1 MLPWNLAE
9 KYVEQDP
16 RITYQF
22 GAFEFDPREQTLAT
36 KGTVVSLQQ
45 KASEILLALVQAAGR
60 IVYKGD
66 LISRIWPDSFVEERN
81 IAQHVSTLR
90 KALGRSGDGRDYIET
105 AQRRGYRFVAA
116 VREVMVGDAQGDTD
130 MAGAG
135 DGATVCRTNT
145 PLQPNALIGREEEVR
160 TITALLM
167 LETTRLVTLTGAPG
181 AGKTRLAIQVAAGA
195 VTEFPDGV
203 FFVELAS
210 IRDPGLVASA
220 IASTI
225 GVKQAVDTTLADT
238 LKQHLNGR
246 RMLLLLDNFEH
257 LLPAA
262 VLVAE
267 LLAWAS
273 DFRVLATSRARLNI
287 SWEQQY
293 TVDPLAVPDSTLEMP
308 ALEHAGLEPSWNGR
322 ASQRKARATLQALRE
337 CPAVALFLQR
347 ARAVTPD
354 FALTQENAPAVAEIC
369 RRLDGLPLA
378 IELLAA
384 HIGTFSPSAMLSH
397 LGAGMDLLSGG
408 LQDAPPQH
416 QTMHRAIDWSHD
428 LLSEDE
434 QRLFRRLSVFVGGF
448 TSEGAEEV
456 CRGEEC
462 PEATLMPAL
471 IALISKSIIGRKNS
485 QGEPRFTVLEVV
497 REYGLERLAASGE
510 MNVLQRRHADFFCR
524 LAEQYERSRRKG
536 EAAGSALAVLGDE
549 IGNLRAA
556 MGWSRDSRGLELQL
570 RTASAL
576 RSFWADRGQH
586 EEGLKWLDVALSS
599 ETLVSPLT
607 RAKALDASGLLVRL
621 RGDYENA
628 VTRTEQALSLYREL
642 GDDDAIADS
651 LMSLGNTWTSA
662 GFPDRGI
669 GLLEESLV
677 IRRDRGETGRIA
689 SLLNNIATVFYLRGN
704 YDQSFA
710 LHEESLSL
718 FRLTRQKWG
727 SACCLNNLGRLL
739 TLNGKYGD
747 AHAYLQG
754 CLDLASEACNDFLIH
769 ICLESCAA
777 LACAKGDHE
786 KALRLL
792 AAVDKW
798 RKATNTLVS
807 LGSDF
812 ETTLAT
818 ARLRVDEKTFET
830 LWEEGRTMT
839 RDEAISFA
847 LEPTAS
853 APILM
858 D

>member
-1 MLPWNLAE
+1 MRQE
-9 KYVEQDP
+9 P

-22 GAFEFDPREQTLAT
+22 GPFEFDPHEQTLAT
-36 KGTVVSLQQ
+36 DGTVVSLQQ

-60 IVYKGD
+60 VVYKGD

-90 KALGRSGDGRDYIET
+90 KALGGPGDGRGYIET

-116 VREVMVGDAQGDTD
+116 VREVMVGDAQGEAD
-130 MAGAG
+130 MGGSGGAASAYG
-135 DGATVCRTNT
+135 TNL
-145 PLQPNALIGREEEVR
+145 PLQPNLLIGRAEDIR

-167 LETTRLVTLTGAPG
+167 HEGTRLITLTGAPG
-181 AGKTRLAIQVAAGA
+181 AGKTRLAIQVAVEM

-210 IRDPGLVASA
+210 IREPGLVASA
-220 IASTI
+220 IASTL
-225 GVKQAVDTTLADT
+225 GLKESEGAPVTET
-238 LKQHLNGR
+238 LKGQLNDKR
-246 RMLLLLDNFEH
+246 ILLLLDNFEH

-262 VLVAE
+262 VLIAE
-267 LLAWAS
+267 LLASAS
-273 DFRVLATSRARLNI
+273 DFRALVTSRATLNI

-293 TVDPLAVPDSTLEMP
+293 SVDPLAVPDSTLEMS

-322 ASQRKARATLQALRE
+322 APQAKACAILKVLRE

-354 FALTQENAPAVAEIC
+354 FGLTQENAPAVAEIC

-384 HIGTFSPSAMLSH
+384 HARPFSPSAMLAR
-397 LGAGMDLLSGG
+397 LGTDMDLLSGG

-416 QTMHRAIDWSHD
+416 QTMHRAIDWSHE
-428 LLSEDE
+428 LLSEEE

-448 TSEGAEEV
+448 TSEGVEEV

-462 PEATLMPAL
+462 PDTGLMPAL
-471 IALISKSIIGRKNS
+471 IGLINKSIIGRKNS
-485 QGEPRFTVLEVV
+485 QGEARFAMLEVI
-497 REYGLERLAASGE
+497 REYALERLAASGE
-510 MNVLQRRHADFFCR
+510 VNVLQRRHADFFCR
-524 LAEQYERSRRKG
+524 LAERYARSRQKG
-536 EAAGSALAVLGDE
+536 ETAAPAIRVLGGE

-556 MGWSRDSRGLELQL
+556 MGWSRDNRALELQL

-576 RSFWADRGQH
+576 RSFWADLGQH
-586 EEGLKWLDVALSS
+586 EEGLKWLDAALSS
-599 ETLVSPLT
+599 ATPVSPLT
-607 RAKALDASGLLVRL
+607 RAKALDASGLLARL
-621 RGDYENA
+621 RGDYEDA
-628 VTRTEQALSLYREL
+628 VTRTEQALSLYRGL
-642 GDDDAIADS
+642 GDDDAVADS
-651 LMSLGNTWTSA
+651 LMLLGNTWTSA
-662 GFPDRGI
+662 GFPERGI
-669 GLLEESLV
+669 GLLEESLA
-677 IRRDRGETGRIA
+677 IRRDRGDTGRIA
-689 SLLNNIATVFYLRGN
+689 SLLNNIATVFYLRGD

-747 AHAYLQG
+747 AHRYLQG
-754 CLDLASEACNDFLIH
+754 CLALASEACNDFLIH

-777 LACAKGDHE
+777 LACAQGDYE

-792 AAVDKW
+792 AAVDRW

-812 ETTLAT
+812 EATLAT
-818 ARLRVDEKTFET
+818 ARLNVDEESFGTI
-830 LWEEGRTMT
+830 WEEGRSMT
-839 RDEAISFA
+839 SEEAISLA
-847 LEPTAS
+847 EAER
-853 APILM
+853 PIYRRI